1 MFHLGWFLYEAVQGW
16 GSPEFD
22 WDYGWANPKL
32 HQDMARRLEQACFD
46 FILLE
51 DLSAV
56 PDTYGATREVYLR
69 EAIHAPKFD
78 PAVVAGLIAA
88 VTSHIGIIPTLT
100 TSFYPPFLLARQVQT
115 LDLLSGGRVGW
126 NVVTSSSEKAALNFG
141 MSGLPEHDERYDIA
155 DEYVH
160 LCKRLWNSWE
170 PGAVVADTATGVFA
184 DHARVH
190 EVNFSGVYYSVKGPL
205 NVPPSLQ
212 GRPVLAQAGAS
223 PKGRRFAARHADIV
237 LTPVNHPPAIK
248 AFRDEIRR
256 LAAEEG
262 RNPDDV
268 KVMAVAFPHICRDE
282 AETREVRA
290 TMADMPV
297 NRVEAWVAQISAI
310 TGIDLARYD
319 LDEPLPADVDTN
331 GSRGTLDWLRR
342 GGATI
347 REMALRMARQTP
359 DTPMVGTA
367 TQVADEMAAVMEEV
381 GGDGFLIAGPLTPA
395 NVGRIV
401 DGLVPALQQRG
412 LVRSSY
418 TGATLRDHL
427 GEF

>member
-16 GSPEFD
+16 GSAEFD
-22 WDYGWANPKL
+22 SDYGWADPRL
-32 HQDMARRLEQACFD
+32 HQDMAQKLEEACFD

-56 PDTYGATREVYLR
+56 PDTYGASREVYLR

-78 PAVVAGLIAA
+78 PAVVAGLMAA
-88 VTSHIGIIPTLT
+88 ATSRIGIIPTLT

-115 LDLLSGGRVGW
+115 LDLLTGGRVGW
-126 NVVTSSSEKAALNFG
+126 NIVTSSSDRAALNFG
-141 MSGLPEHDERYDIA
+141 MAGLPDHDERYDIA
-155 DEYVH
+155 DEYVR

-170 PGAVVADTATGVFA
+170 PDAVVADAASGVFA
-184 DHARVH
+184 DHTKVH
-190 EVNFSGVYYSVKGPL
+190 EVNFSGAYYSVKGPL
-205 NVPPSLQ
+205 NVPPSPQ

-223 PKGRRFAARHADIV
+223 PKGCRFAARHADIV

-262 RNPDDV
+262 RNPDEV

-282 AETREVRA
+282 AEAREARA
-290 TMADMPV
+290 AMADMPG

-319 LDEPLPADVDTN
+319 LDKPLPVEVNTN
-331 GSRGTLDWLRR
+331 GSRGTLDWLRS

-367 TQVADEMAAVMEEV
+367 AQVAEEMAAVMDEV

-395 NVGRIV
+395 NVRRIV
-401 DGLVPALQQRG
+401 DDLVPVLQQRG
-412 LVRSSY
+412 QVRSRYAGS
-418 TGATLRDHL
+418 TLRGHL
-427 GEF
+427 REF